1 MLVKAQN
8 FFIIRKW
15 GIALAVLAFVID
27 ILTKQAALK
36 AEPFREVFIP
46 GLVEWTLSFNRGVSF
61 NFLGNIDGTMG
72 DLMPYKLSALAIVAS
87 IFFLWWMGQKGS
99 IYLQLGLG
107 LMMGGAL
114 GNMVDR
120 LNYGAVIDFVSLRFG
135 EHPFFICNGADI
147 FISAGVGCILLDGFI
162 EWRDKR
168 RGITT

>member
-72 DLMPYKLSALAIVAS
+72 DLMPYKLSALAIIAS

-114 GNMVDR
+114 GNMV
-120 LNYGAVIDFVSLRFG
+120 
-135 EHPFFICNGADI
+135 
-147 FISAGVGCILLDGFI
+147 
-162 EWRDKR
+162 
-168 RGITT
+168 